1 MENKLYSK
9 VYLWLF
15 LGLAVSFLTGFYV
28 STNSNMVFN
37 ILKPSYTIIIFIIEI
52 FIAIFL
58 SVRLTK
64 MNPTTAKI
72 LYFVYSFTTGLSL
85 SLIFVAY
92 EISSIILVF
101 AVTAVLFGIFAFIG
115 TVTKLDLSKISTIL
129 LIGLLALVII
139 TIVNLFIGSE
149 TLDLILCYVGIIIFL
164 GYIAYDIQRVKY
176 LANFVPNEDNLA
188 IFTAFQLYLDFINL
202 FYRLISLFGKS
213 DD

>member
-37 ILKPSYTIIIFIIEI
+37 ILKPSYAIIIFIVEI

-64 MNPTTAKI
+64 MNPMTAKI
-72 LYFVYSFTTGLSL
+72 LYFVYCFTTGLSL
-85 SLIFVAY
+85 SLIFVVY
-92 EISSIILVF
+92 KVSSIILVF

-115 TVTKLDLSKISTIL
+115 KVTKLDLSKISTIL
-129 LIGLLALVII
+129 LIGLIALIVVTII
-139 TIVNLFIGSE
+139 NLFIGSE
-149 TLDLILCYVGIIIFL
+149 TLDLVLCCIGIVIFL
-164 GYIAYDIQRVKY
+164 GYIAYDIQKVKY
-176 LANFVPNEDNLA
+176 LANLVPEDNLA
-188 IFTAFQLYLDFINL
+188 IFIAFQLYLDFINL
-202 FYRLISLFGKS
+202 FYRLISLLGRS